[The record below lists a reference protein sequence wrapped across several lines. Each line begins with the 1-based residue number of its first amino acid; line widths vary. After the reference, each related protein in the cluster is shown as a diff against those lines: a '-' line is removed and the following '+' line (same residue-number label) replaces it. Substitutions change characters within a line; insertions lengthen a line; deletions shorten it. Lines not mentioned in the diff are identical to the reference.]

1 LFVCQI
7 VRVTNNLISVQIP
20 LRHGSAKGRDL
31 DGMAVAQKTPD
42 TGKAKARGGAED
54 GPLDFGRIDTLLGYH
69 LRRAQVLMFQDFAE
83 AMAETGISPGQIGVL
98 LLVATNPGVN
108 QTTVGNALGIDR
120 STLVSMLDRLEERK
134 VVARTPSPRDRRSHA
149 LVLTAKGQEFLASLL
164 PRLDKH
170 EQRIA
175 ARLSAS
181 ERATLVALLRR
192 ISGP

>member
-7 VRVTNNLISVQIP
+7 VRVTNNPDPVQI
-20 LRHGSAKGRDL
+20 AQGRGL
-31 DGMAVAQKTPD
+31 GAMAVAQKSPD
-42 TGKAKARGGAED
+42 AGKAKARAGAD
-54 GPLDFGRIDTLLGYH
+54 DATLDFGRIDDLLGYH

-83 AMAETGISPGQIGVL
+83 TMAETGISPGQIGVL
-98 LLVATNPGVN
+98 LLVAANAGVN

-164 PRLDKH
+164 PRLDRH
-170 EQRIA
+170 EQRLA
-175 ARLSAS
+175 SRLSAA
-181 ERATLVALLRR
+181 ERATLIALLRR